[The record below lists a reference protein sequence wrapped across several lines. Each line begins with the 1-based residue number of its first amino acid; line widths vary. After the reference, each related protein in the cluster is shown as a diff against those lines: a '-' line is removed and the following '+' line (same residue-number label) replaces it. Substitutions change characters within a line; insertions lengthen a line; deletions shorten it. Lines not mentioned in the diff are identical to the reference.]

1 MYFETNKKTSSEYT
15 LKEKNISIPIDIK
28 TTNIKLTETKINI
41 QYTVIDSNENYEY
54 NIEMSE

>member
-1 MYFETNKKTSSEYT
+1 MYFETNKKTSTEYT

-28 TTNIKLTETKINI
+28 TTNIKITATKINI

>member
-1 MYFETNKKTSSEYT
+1 MYFETNKKTSTEYT

-28 TTNIKLTETKINI
+28 TTNIKITAAKINI